1 MFCLINKNKIK
12 DHIEVC
18 IINLDVIIRYEE
30 NDHSYAN
37 VVFKYMLPDT
47 LAMRQNCDFSRIPE
61 AQFSQDVFS

>member
-1 MFCLINKNKIK
+1 MLYQINKNKIK

-18 IINLDVIIRYEE
+18 IINLDVITRYEE